1 VTVDWDDIRFARA
14 ALGWLAEPGHRAVGR
29 ELRRVG
35 PVRLLD
41 AILDGTAPERVRS
54 AVAARLAAGDP
65 RRAAEELARHTVRLG
80 CRLVTPEDGEWPH
93 QVDDLARLAAGA
105 DRDDEHTEPPVALWV
120 RGDHRLDDTL
130 DRSVAVVGARA
141 ATAYGDHVATELGY
155 GLADRDWC
163 VVSGGAFGIDAA
175 AHRGALAAGRTV
187 AVLACGV
194 DSPYPPGNAALFDRI
209 GTLGLLV
216 SEWPPGATPQRH
228 RFLIRN
234 RVIAASCR
242 GTVVVEASARSGA
255 RNTAR
260 RTQQLGR
267 ILMAVPG
274 PVTSTMS
281 VGTHLLIR
289 HDQARLVTSA
299 AEILEEVGR
308 IGDDLAPVPHGP
320 TTPRDTLDP
329 LAARVLDALPHRH
342 PRPLD
347 QIATESGIPIPDVRR
362 TLPLLVLLGLAT
374 ETPTGY
380 HLTPRATRR
389 S

>member
-1 VTVDWDDIRFARA
+1 MSGDWDDIRLARA
-14 ALGWLAEPGHRAVGR
+14 ALSWLAEPGNKAVGR
-29 ELRRVG
+29 ELRRLG
-35 PVRLLD
+35 PVRLLA
-41 AILDGTAPERVRS
+41 AIVNGTAPGLVRS
-54 AVAARLAAGDP
+54 AVAARLAARDP
-65 RRAAEELARHTVRLG
+65 RAAAEELAQHTVRLG
-80 CRLVTPEDGEWPH
+80 CRLVVPEDREWPG
-93 QVDDLARLAAGA
+93 QVGDLDRLAAGA
-105 DRDDEHTEPPVALWV
+105 DRDDQHTAPPIALWV
-120 RGDHRLDDTL
+120 RGDHRLDEIL
-130 DRSVAVVGARA
+130 DRSVAIVGARA
-141 ATAYGDHVATELGY
+141 ATAYGDHVATEFGY
-155 GLADRDWC
+155 GLADRDWT

-187 AVLACGV
+187 AILACGV
-194 DSPYPPGNAALFDRI
+194 DAPYPPGNAALFERI
-209 GTLGLLV
+209 GSAGLLV

-267 ILMAVPG
+267 ALMAVPG

-289 HDQARLVTSA
+289 HDQARLVTCP
-299 AEILEEVGR
+299 AEVLEEVGR

-320 TTPRDTLDP
+320 TSARDSLDP
-329 LAARVLDALPHRH
+329 LAARVLDAIPHRH
-342 PRPLD
+342 PRPVD
-347 QIATESGIPIPDVRR
+347 RIATESGIPTSDVRR
-362 TLPLLVLLGLAT
+362 TLPLLVLLGLAA

-380 HLTPRATRR
+380 HLTPRATRTH
-389 S
+389 